1 MCAIV
6 VELVKF
12 DNDKACNK
20 EIETEVDEK
29 EVRGYTL
36 SFLSFGVCGLQDEDG
51 LCEEEDT
58 ARIQERVGREEDQI
72 REEDAGPDGSYQQD
86 EADLGN
92 NCGACRRVNRC
103 PLMAFGGGLT

>member
-1 MCAIV
+1 MCDIV

-29 EVRGYTL
+29 EVRGYALT
-36 SFLSFGVCGLQDEDG
+36 FLTFGVCGLQDEDG
-51 LCEEEDT
+51 LCEDENT
-58 ARIQERVGREEDQI
+58 ARIQERVGREEDQL
-72 REEDAGPDGSYQQD
+72 REEDAGPDGSYEQD

-92 NCGACRRVNRC
+92 NCGACRRVSRC
-103 PLMAFGGGLT
+103 PLTYFGA